1 MRNKIQPEDSVDRNI
16 YRMNTDELA
25 KSHIQNLPDTLHN
38 ALKDLSADETM
49 EKALGERLY
58 HSFIEA
64 KNLEYDS
71 YRTQVSGWERDQ
83 YLEKY

>member
-1 MRNKIQPEDSVDRNI
+1 MDRNI
-16 YRMNTDELA
+16 YRMNADELK

-38 ALKDLSADETM
+38 ALKDLAADDVM
-49 EKALGERLY
+49 RNALGEHLFN
-58 HSFIEA
+58 SFIEA

>member
-1 MRNKIQPEDSVDRNI
+1 MDAQERQQ
-16 YRMNTDELA
+16 
-25 KSHIQNLPDTLHN
+25 SHITNLPDTLHN
-38 ALKDLSADETM
+38 ALKDLSADEVM
-49 EKALGERLY
+49 KQALGEHLY

>member
-1 MRNKIQPEDSVDRNI
+1 MK
-16 YRMNTDELA
+16 
-25 KSHIQNLPDTLHN
+25 
-38 ALKDLSADETM
+38 
-49 EKALGERLY
+49 KALGEHLY
-58 HSFIEA
+58 NSFIEA